1 MNWLSEFNTISIC
14 LRLFLA
20 TFMGGAIGFER
31 STHGQPAG
39 IRTFSLVC
47 MGSALVIIVD
57 EYLVDFYQTG
67 DPARLAAQVISGIG
81 FLGAGS
87 ILVTGRNYIR
97 GLTTAASLWATACLG
112 IAVGSGYFA
121 GSIAAFV
128 MLAFV
133 MTVMTKISHRIDEN
147 LSVIKLYLEV
157 DRNRGLSEL
166 NTYVK
171 KNNYTIV
178 SIEKQK
184 KTTLQAKD
192 IVLLVSID
200 LKKRSNH
207 MDILSELNQ
216 FETIHYIEEM
226 R

>member
-1 MNWLSEFNTISIC
+1 MSWLSDFNTLSII
-14 LRLFLA
+14 LRLLLA
-20 TFMGGAIGFER
+20 TFMGGTIGYER

-47 MGSALVIIVD
+47 MGAALVIIVD
-57 EYLVDFYQTG
+57 EYLVDSYHTG

-112 IAVGSGYFA
+112 ISVGSGYFQ
-121 GSIAAFV
+121 GSIAAFL
-128 MLAFV
+128 MLVFV
-133 MTVMTKISHRIDEN
+133 MTVMTKVSHRIDEN
-147 LSVIKLYLEV
+147 LPVIKLYLEV
-157 DRNRGLSEL
+157 DKNEGLSEL
-166 NTYVK
+166 NDFVK
-171 KNNYTIV
+171 KNDYTIV

-184 KTTLQAKD
+184 KATLLAKD
-192 IVLLVSID
+192 IVLMVSID

-207 MDILSELNQ
+207 TDILAQLNSL
-216 FETIHYIEEM
+216 ETIHYMEELK
-226 R
+226 